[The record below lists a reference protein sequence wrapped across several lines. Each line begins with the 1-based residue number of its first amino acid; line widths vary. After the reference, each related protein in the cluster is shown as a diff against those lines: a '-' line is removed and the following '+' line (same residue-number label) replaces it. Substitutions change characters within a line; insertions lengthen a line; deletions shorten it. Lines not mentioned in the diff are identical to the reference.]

1 MNEPGTKPSRTWFI
15 VIVSLAIV
23 WILYLR
29 FFGPKS
35 GHEGALPT
43 PTLERPFPAVTADP
57 RWVIHDLDEAP
68 VPFTNYQGRVV
79 FLNLWATW
87 CPPCVAEL
95 PAIANLASNP
105 RLKEVAFLCVSS
117 DESAEVVR
125 SFLKGKDWPMT
136 FLRATDLPASFATDA
151 IPATF
156 VVAPDGQ
163 VVVSEVGSAQW
174 DDPSVVDYL
183 EGLVKATRKDKEETV
198 KPPAAA
204 GDAKP

>member
-1 MNEPGTKPSRTWFI
+1 MNEPGPKPSRTWFI
-15 VIVSLAIV
+15 VIVSLALV
-23 WILYLR
+23 WILYLT
-29 FFGPKS
+29 FFGPKP
-35 GHEGALPT
+35 GHEGALPA
-43 PTLERPFPAVTADP
+43 PALKSPFPAVAADP
-57 RWVIHDLDEAP
+57 RWVVRDLDDAP

-156 VVAPDGQ
+156 VVAPDGRI
-163 VVVSEVGSAQW
+163 VVSEVGSAQW

-183 EGLVKATRKDKEETV
+183 ESLVKATKKDKDEPVES
-198 KPPAAA
+198 PAAT
-204 GDAKP
+204 GEAKP